1 MEQFIWNVP
10 KWKGKIV
17 FDYETMVFVL
27 TIAVLVAG
35 MLLCVFGCRYLSMMC
50 MLAVCCFLG
59 AAGLVIAERVTSNE
73 VFKMSLFVIFTFFG
87 ACVVYCLSVLINYIL
102 RRVDLSEP
110 IAKKS
115 YLIAAVLGA
124 GLVCADVYLY
134 IYRNAVAAGLLFVL
148 LAAGSAW
155 YGKRRTDEARPF
167 YTYDDLI
174 LLQPRGNAKEDR
186 ND

>member
-1 MEQFIWNVP
+1 MEQLIWNVP

-27 TIAVLVAG
+27 TIAVLAAG
-35 MLLCVFGCRYLSMMC
+35 LSLCVFGCRYLSMMC
-50 MLAVCCFLG
+50 MLVLCCLLG
-59 AAGLVIAERVTSNE
+59 AAGLVIAERVTGNA
-73 VFKMSLFVIFTFFG
+73 VMKMSLFVIFTFFG
-87 ACVVYCLSVLINYIL
+87 TCIMYVLSALLNYIL
-102 RRVDLSEP
+102 RRMRLREP

-124 GLVCADVYLY
+124 GIICADVYLY
-134 IYRNAVAAGLLFVL
+134 IYRNAIAAALLFVL

-174 LLQPRGNAKEDR
+174 LLKPRDEAGED
-186 ND
+186 